1 MIELKRNVLSFSFPE
16 VHPRAKLQIEFER
29 TLRIPDDDN
38 DYSLPP
44 GLGSFPLRHV
54 DDYAEKVPGLWLQ
67 HGGVMMP
74 MYQSEALWIS
84 FLGSEYPFALKIA
97 AGKINAVTGEQ
108 WGDTLTE
115 DPQDY
120 VVVPDQPW
128 LDGFCIEKGV
138 IRQFVAM
145 PLGSGYTAEEQ
156 LTQQAEH
163 GGLQIVAYPMKR
175 KAYEK
180 LSIHENLTSISDFL
194 SYRGPPTPDN
204 SMALAPG
211 GRMKQEIYEDEHGI
225 DKWDID
231 HKSRC
236 FVHMSNSLVWRSI
249 TGENPPTVP
258 PTSKEYTDADLPWF
272 EYYGGDTE
280 VLEGS
285 KKLKKL
291 KSVVE
296 IAIEKKD
303 VPIPENETV
312 TPKNINIIR
321 TNLKKGQVREY
332 RNTHSQCF

>member
-1 MIELKRNVLSFSFPE
+1 MVAKRN
-16 VHPRAKLQIEFER
+16 H
-29 TLRIPDDDN
+29 
-38 DYSLPP
+38 
-44 GLGSFPLRHV
+44 
-54 DDYAEKVPGLWLQ
+54 
-67 HGGVMMP
+67 
-74 MYQSEALWIS
+74 
-84 FLGSEYPFALKIA
+84 
-97 AGKINAVTGEQ
+97 
-108 WGDTLTE
+108 
-115 DPQDY
+115 

-180 LSIHENLTSISDFL
+180 LSEGQELTDNCF
-194 SYRGPPTPDN
+194 RRCTPDLG
-204 SMALAPG
+204 LAPG